1 MTDMSEAAIRAP
13 RQPFRRLRL
22 ATEAAAPIVLA
33 LIVLLVCAAPL
44 IAPYDPYEQD
54 LLNLLEGP
62 SAAHWF
68 GTDLLGRDVL
78 SRVFWGGWP
87 PLTVGLCSM
96 LIALVMGTAAGIVAG
111 FRQGPVDSVIGRIAD
126 IQMSIPGLVLALLVL
141 ALFGSAVTNLI
152 FVIAIE
158 SWPLHFRVVRAHVRS
173 VRGHAYIEAAQLA
186 GQSLPRILWRHVLP
200 STVPLLAVTATVNFS
215 HAVLAE
221 AGLSFLGIGI
231 QPPTADWGMMV
242 SEGQTQL
249 SAAWWISIFPGLALL
264 VVLLSAQLM
273 GDGLSRRMSVGAE

>member
-1 MTDMSEAAIRAP
+1 MTDLSEAALAP
-13 RQPFRRLRL
+13 PPPARRSRI
-22 ATEAAAPIVLA
+22 APGFVASAVLG
-33 LIVLLVCAAPL
+33 LVVLLVAAAPL
-44 IAPYDPYEQD
+44 IAPYDPNAQD
-54 LLNLLEGP
+54 LVNLLQPP
-62 SAAHWF
+62 SADHWF

-78 SRVFWGGWP
+78 SRVIWGGWP

-96 LIALVMGTAAGIVAG
+96 LIALIAGTAAGVVAG
-111 FRQGPVDSVIGRIAD
+111 FRQGPLDSTIGRIAD

-152 FVIAIE
+152 FIIAIE

-173 VRGHAYIEAAQLA
+173 VRGHAYVEAARLA
-186 GQSLPRILWRHVLP
+186 GQSLPRILTRHVLP

-242 SEGQTQL
+242 AEGQTQL
-249 SAAWWISIFPGLALL
+249 AAAWWISVFPGLALL
-264 VVLLSAQLM
+264 VVLLAAQLI
-273 GDGLSRRMSVGAE
+273 GDGLSRRASVGVQ